1 MLAISAQGRVAERSH
16 GGPRSALQVSALLSC
31 DEEEEWAMRFTDD
44 RGFQMV
50 VRVPETIRTQRKRIP
65 ISAEHVQ
72 CVLADGT
79 EIACEGYFEAGRM
92 RLDAVNQDL
101 YHWFWLE
108 VSAVKLAAHGHSSNK
123 KRRAHVHAAAAK
135 E

>member
-1 MLAISAQGRVAERSH
+1 MLAISAQGRVTERG
-16 GGPRSALQVSALLSC
+16 GGPRSAIQVSALLS
-31 DEEEEWAMRFTDD
+31 DDEWAMRFTDE
-44 RGFQMV
+44 RGFQLV

-79 EIACEGYFEAGRM
+79 EIACEGHFEAGRM

-123 KRRAHVHAAAAK
+123 KRRAHVHAAAAAK

>member
-1 MLAISAQGRVAERSH
+1 MLAISAQGRVAERG
-16 GGPRSALQVSALLSC
+16 GGPRSAIQVSALLS
-31 DEEEEWAMRFTDD
+31 DDEWAMRFTDD
-44 RGFQMV
+44 RGFQLV

-108 VSAVKLAAHGHSSNK
+108 VSAAKLATAAKNK
-123 KRRAHVHAAAAK
+123 KKKRAAAAF
-135 E
+135 